1 MVNYNLN
8 LNVFV
13 HVLQECLYVP
23 AWLESLLSITF
34 FSLCNVHTEKAKND
48 CKMFCLDCNNHK
60 ASCVHC
66 IASSH
71 EKHRVVQIRRS
82 SYNDVVRVIEIEN
95 ALNISG
101 IQTYRINGFRVLF
114 LITRPLN
121 PKKNKISAKVGF
133 GCNTNCVMCT
143 RIIVQPHVFCSLECK
158 LMWTKQSE
166 SESFAIEGISRTML
180 SAEEEEELH
189 KKLEPERLLERRQR
203 PSPCAQPLPPP
214 LFNNANSR
222 KRKGIPRRSPL
233 M

>member
-1 MVNYNLN
+1 MKSSSSAM
-8 LNVFV
+8 
-13 HVLQECLYVP
+13 ECLYVP

-121 PKKNKISAKVGF
+121 PKKNKISAK
-133 GCNTNCVMCT
+133 
-143 RIIVQPHVFCSLECK
+143 

-214 LFNNANSR
+214 PFNNANSR